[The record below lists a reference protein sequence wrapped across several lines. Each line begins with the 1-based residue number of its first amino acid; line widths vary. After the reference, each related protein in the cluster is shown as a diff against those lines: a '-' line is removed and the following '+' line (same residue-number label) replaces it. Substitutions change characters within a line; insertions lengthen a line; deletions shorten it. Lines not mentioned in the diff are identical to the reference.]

1 MTPPNQDHSSHSV
14 WRSFGHAFAGA
25 AVLFRTQRSVRIQA
39 AVAALMI
46 AAGLLLGLPASS
58 WCWLILAITMVF
70 SAEAFNTAI
79 EFLSDVVCSD
89 FSPAIKK
96 VKDVASAAVLLAVIG
111 AVAIGVLVLGPPLWN
126 RLCGG

>member
-1 MTPPNQDHSSHSV
+1 MNTTTHDRSAHSV
-14 WRSFGHAFAGA
+14 LRSFGHAFAGA
-25 AVLFRTQRSVRIQA
+25 AVLFRTQRSFRIQLA
-39 AVAALMI
+39 GAVVLI
-46 AAGLLLGLPASS
+46 AAGLALHLAVSG
-58 WCWLILAITMVF
+58 WCWLILAVSMVF
-70 SAEAFNTAI
+70 SAEAFNTAV